1 MTTVLAATAAVLFL
15 VRLVLFVA
23 LHLVPSDYSPVR
35 HAVSDY
41 AVGRTRRLSTAATW
55 TMALAWAALA
65 GAVAGTS
72 WAEKTEVLWQLVPL
86 VVLFVA
92 LPFLPTDLEG
102 QRSTTVG
109 RLHLLAAIAWFALSY
124 SLTGNFSRYLAD
136 AGVLGTALVVLHW
149 VALASLVA
157 LVASLVVQPLRSRTF
172 GISERVFIVAIT
184 LFFLL
189 ASIGLALDVA
199 VTS

>member
-1 MTTVLAATAAVLFL
+1 MATLFAVLAAVLFL
-15 VRLVLFVA
+15 ARLALFVA
-23 LHLVPSDYSPVR
+23 LHVVPSDYDPVR

-41 AVGRTRRLSTAATW
+41 AVGRTRTLSTAMTW
-55 TMALAWAALA
+55 TTALAWAVL
-65 GAVAGTS
+65 AVAVVGTS
-72 WAEKTEVLWQLVPL
+72 WDEKAEVLWQLVPL
-86 VVLFVA
+86 VALFIA

-102 QRSTTVG
+102 QRATTVG

-157 LVASLVVQPLRSRTF
+157 LIASLVVQPLRRRAF
-172 GISERVFIVAIT
+172 GISERVFIVAIN

-189 ASIGLALDVA
+189 ASVGLA
-199 VTS
+199 TT

>member
-1 MTTVLAATAAVLFL
+1 MTTLFAVIAAALFL
-15 VRLVLFVA
+15 ARLALFVA
-23 LHLVPSDYSPVR
+23 LHVVPSDYDPVR

-41 AVGRTRRLSTAATW
+41 AVGRTRTLCTAMTW
-55 TMALAWAALA
+55 TTALAWAALA
-65 GAVAGTS
+65 VAVVGAS
-72 WAEKTEVLWQLVPL
+72 WDEKAEVLWQLVPL
-86 VVLFVA
+86 VALFVA

-102 QRSTTVG
+102 QRTTTVG

-136 AGVLGTALVVLHW
+136 ARVLGTALVVLHW

-157 LVASLVVQPLRSRTF
+157 LVASLVVRPLRRRAF
-172 GISERVFIVAIT
+172 GISERVFIVAIN

-189 ASIGLALDVA
+189 ASVGLA
-199 VTS
+199 TT

>member
-1 MTTVLAATAAVLFL
+1 MTTVLATIAAVLLL

-23 LHLVPSDYSPVR
+23 LHVVPSDYSPVR

-41 AVGRTRRLSTAATW
+41 AVGRTRPLSTAMTW
-55 TMALAWAALA
+55 TTALAWAALA
-65 GAVAGTS
+65 VAVAGTS
-72 WAEKTEVLWQLVPL
+72 WDEKAEVLWQLVPL
-86 VVLFVA
+86 VVLFAA

-102 QRSTTVG
+102 QRTTTVG

-136 AGVLGTALVVLHW
+136 AGALGTALVVLHQ
-149 VALASLVA
+149 VALVSLVA
-157 LVASLVVQPLRSRTF
+157 LVASLVLQPLRDRVF
-172 GISERVFIVAIT
+172 GISERVFIVAIN

-189 ASIGLALDVA
+189 AGIGLA
-199 VTS
+199 TS